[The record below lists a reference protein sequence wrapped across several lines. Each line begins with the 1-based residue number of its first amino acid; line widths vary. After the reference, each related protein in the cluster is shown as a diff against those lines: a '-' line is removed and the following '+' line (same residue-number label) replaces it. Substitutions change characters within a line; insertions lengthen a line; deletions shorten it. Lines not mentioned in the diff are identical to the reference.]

1 MTTQFPNNPVNGQVF
16 EATSAITY
24 TYISAK
30 KYWLSGNKNIPLE
43 LIENNFDAG
52 INAVIFS
59 GLWDLDYEN
68 DIHTFLLMGV

>member
-1 MTTQFPNNPVNGQVF
+1 MTLQFPNNPVNGQVF

-24 TYISAK
+24 TYIAAK
-30 KYWLSGNKNIPLE
+30 KYWLVGDKNIPLE

-52 INAVIFS
+52 IHSVAFS

>member
-1 MTTQFPNNPVNGQVF
+1 MTIQFPNNPVNGQVF

-24 TYISAK
+24 TYIAVK
-30 KYWLSGNKNIPLE
+30 KYWLAGDRNIPLE